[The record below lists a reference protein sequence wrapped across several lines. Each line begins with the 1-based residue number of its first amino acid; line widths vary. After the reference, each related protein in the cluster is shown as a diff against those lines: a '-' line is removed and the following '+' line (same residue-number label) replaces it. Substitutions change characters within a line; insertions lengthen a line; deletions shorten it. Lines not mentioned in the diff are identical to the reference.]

1 MHSHPPGSPPLLT
14 GCDFAQAGYRM
25 LRRDG
30 RPLLL
35 LPPAPAAAALT
46 LGLYLPQ
53 TAKARVAVS
62 ALRLA
67 NRLGL
72 LGVVLPSASPPTD
85 DATPSDHAKPFT
97 QADLDAGR
105 IGVLLCNPSHGGG
118 RFIAVRAGD
127 APSIVK
133 GAARPQAASLEQ
145 ERAVIGRLAALGL
158 PGVPSV
164 LSDGGDAISYW
175 FEMPH
180 YARAE
185 VKSVADIRAIR
196 LLESWTGGET
206 VNPLEAE
213 PLRSI
218 VAASGAQT
226 LGLGGLERLSSLR
239 IRRAAMHGDFAPWNL
254 RKGAE
259 GLVAIDWEWGR
270 RDGLAGLDLG
280 YGLLQEALLVKKLP
294 PPAALRFV
302 RRVAETPAC
311 AVYLKEAG
319 WGGALDLWLAVGA
332 WYRHSRSPSP
342 ALLAAAGFIL
352 NPALGGR

>member
-164 LSDGGDAISYW
+164 LSDGGDATSYW
-175 FEMPH
+175 FEMP
-180 YARAE
+180 YFDSVDVGSVSDARAI
-185 VKSVADIRAIR
+185 S
-196 LLESWTGGET
+196 LLESWMGGET
-206 VNPLEAE
+206 VNPLEVE

-218 VAASGAQT
+218 VASQGAQAFAP
-226 LGLGGLERLSSLR
+226 GELERLSSLR

-254 RKGAE
+254 RQGPD
-259 GLVAIDWEWGR
+259 GIVAIDWEWGR
-270 RDGLAGLDLG
+270 EDGVAGLDFG

-294 PPAALRFV
+294 PPAALQF
-302 RRVAETPAC
+302 AHQLAQSPA
-311 AVYLKEAG
+311 ASAYLDESG
-319 WGGALDLWLAVGA
+319 WGDALDLWLSVCAR
-332 WYRHSRSPSP
+332 YREGCERR
-342 ALLAAAGFIL
+342 G
-352 NPALGGR
+352 

>member
-1 MHSHPPGSPPLLT
+1 MNPHPSFSSPLLAA
-14 GCDFAQAGYRM
+14 CDFAKAGYRV

-35 LPPAPAAAALT
+35 VPPDRGAAALT

-72 LGVVLPSASPPTD
+72 LGRVLPSAPPPAA
-85 DATPSDHAKPFT
+85 DATPSDHAKPFS

-133 GAARPQAASLEQ
+133 GAARPQAAALEQ
-145 ERAVIGRLAALGL
+145 ERAILGRLAALGL

-164 LSDGGDAISYW
+164 LSDGGDATSYW

-294 PPAALRFV
+294 PPAALQF
-302 RRVAETPAC
+302 AHQLAQSPA
-311 AVYLKEAG
+311 ASAYLDESG
-319 WGGALDLWLAVGA
+319 WGDALDLWLSVCAR
-332 WYRHSRSPSP
+332 YREGCERW
-342 ALLAAAGFIL
+342 G
-352 NPALGGR
+352 

>member
-35 LPPAPAAAALT
+35 VPPDRRAAALT

-72 LGVVLPSASPPTD
+72 LGRVLPSAPPPTS
-85 DATPSDHAKPFT
+85 DATPSDRLMPFT

-133 GAARPQAASLEQ
+133 GAARPQAAALEQ
-145 ERAVIGRLAALGL
+145 ERAILGRLAALGL

-164 LSDGGDAISYW
+164 LSDGGDATSYW
-175 FEMPH
+175 FEMP
-180 YARAE
+180 YFDSVDVGSVSDARAI
-185 VKSVADIRAIR
+185 S
-196 LLESWTGGET
+196 LLESWMGSET
-206 VNPLEAE
+206 VTPLEAE

-218 VAASGAQT
+218 VTAQGAQALE
-226 LGLGGLERLSSLR
+226 LGKLERLSTLR
-239 IRRAAMHGDFAPWNL
+239 IRSAAIHGDFAPWNL

-319 WGGALDLWLAVGA
+319 WGGALDLWLVACSS
-332 WYRHSRSPSP
+332 YRLSRE
-342 ALLAAAGFIL
+342 
-352 NPALGGR
+352 

>member
-85 DATPSDHAKPFT
+85 DATPSDHAKPFS

-145 ERAVIGRLAALGL
+145 ERAILGRLAALGL

-164 LSDGGDAISYW
+164 LSDGGDATSYW

-185 VKSVADIRAIR
+185 VESVADIHAIR
-196 LLESWTGGET
+196 LLESWMGGET

-218 VAASGAQT
+218 VAASGAQA
-226 LGLGGLERLSSLR
+226 LGSGELERLSMLR
-239 IRRAAMHGDFAPWNL
+239 IRRATMHGDFAPWNL

-280 YGLLQEALLVKKLP
+280 YGLLQEALLVKKLSLE
-294 PPAALRFV
+294 AALQFAGRL
-302 RRVAETPAC
+302 AETPAC
-311 AVYLKEAG
+311 AAYLQQAG
-319 WGGALDLWLAVGA
+319 WGGALDLWLSVCAR
-332 WYRHSRSPSP
+332 YREGCERR
-342 ALLAAAGFIL
+342 G
-352 NPALGGR
+352 

>member
-85 DATPSDHAKPFT
+85 DATPSDHAKPFS

-164 LSDGGDAISYW
+164 LSDGGDATSYW
-175 FEMPH
+175 FEMP
-180 YARAE
+180 YFDSVDVGSVSDARAI
-185 VKSVADIRAIR
+185 S
-196 LLESWTGGET
+196 LLESWMGSET
-206 VNPLEAE
+206 VNPLEVE

-218 VAASGAQT
+218 VTAQGAQA
-226 LGLGGLERLSSLR
+226 LGSGELERLSMLR
-239 IRRAAMHGDFAPWNL
+239 IRRATMHGDFAPWNL

-270 RDGLAGLDLG
+270 EDGIASLDLG

-294 PPAALRFV
+294 SSAALQFAGRL
-302 RRVAETPAC
+302 AETPAC
-311 AVYLKEAG
+311 AAYLQQAG
-319 WGGALDLWLAVGA
+319 WGGALDLWLSVCAR
-332 WYRHSRSPSP
+332 YREGCERR
-342 ALLAAAGFIL
+342 G
-352 NPALGGR
+352 

>member
-85 DATPSDHAKPFT
+85 DATPSDHAKPFS

-164 LSDGGDAISYW
+164 LSDGGDATSYW
-175 FEMPH
+175 FEMP
-180 YARAE
+180 YFDSVDVGSVSDARAI
-185 VKSVADIRAIR
+185 S
-196 LLESWTGGET
+196 LLESWMGSET
-206 VNPLEAE
+206 VNPLEVE

-218 VAASGAQT
+218 VTAQGAQA
-226 LGLGGLERLSSLR
+226 LGSGELERLSMLR
-239 IRRAAMHGDFAPWNL
+239 IRRATMHGDFAPWNL

-270 RDGLAGLDLG
+270 EDGIASLDLG

-294 PPAALRFV
+294 SSAALQFAGRL
-302 RRVAETPAC
+302 AETPAC
-311 AVYLKEAG
+311 AVYLQQAG
-319 WGGALDLWLAVGA
+319 WGGALDLWLSVCAR
-332 WYRHSRSPSP
+332 YR
-342 ALLAAAGFIL
+342 AGCERR
-352 NPALGGR
+352 G

>member
-72 LGVVLPSASPPTD
+72 LGRVLPSAPPPAA
-85 DATPSDHAKPFT
+85 DAPPSDHAKPFT
-97 QADLDAGR
+97 QADLDVGR
-105 IGVLLCNPSHGGG
+105 IGMLLCNPSHGGG

-164 LSDGGDAISYW
+164 LSDGGDATSYW
-175 FEMPH
+175 FEMP
-180 YARAE
+180 YFDSVDVGSVSDARAI
-185 VKSVADIRAIR
+185 S
-196 LLESWTGGET
+196 LLESWMGSET
-206 VNPLEAE
+206 VNPLEVE

-218 VAASGAQT
+218 VTAQGAQA
-226 LGLGGLERLSSLR
+226 LGSGELERLSMLR
-239 IRRAAMHGDFAPWNL
+239 IRRATMHGDFAPWNL

-270 RDGLAGLDLG
+270 EDGIASLDLG

-294 PPAALRFV
+294 SSAALQFAGRL
-302 RRVAETPAC
+302 AETPAC
-311 AVYLKEAG
+311 AAYLQQAG
-319 WGGALDLWLAVGA
+319 WGGALDLWLAASAV
-332 WYRHSRSPSP
+332 YRASRE
-342 ALLAAAGFIL
+342 
-352 NPALGGR
+352 

>member
-1 MHSHPPGSPPLLT
+1 
-14 GCDFAQAGYRM
+14 M

-35 LPPAPAAAALT
+35 LPPTPAAAALT

-72 LGVVLPSASPPTD
+72 LGRVLPSAPPPTD
-85 DATPSDHAKPFT
+85 DATPSDHAKPFS

-133 GAARPQAASLEQ
+133 GAARPQAAALEQ
-145 ERAVIGRLAALGL
+145 ERAILGRLAAQGL
-158 PGVPSV
+158 TGVPPV
-164 LSDGGDAISYW
+164 LSEGGDAASYW
-175 FEMPH
+175 FEMP
-180 YARAE
+180 YFDSVDVGSVSDARAI
-185 VKSVADIRAIR
+185 S
-196 LLESWTGGET
+196 LLESWMGSET
-206 VNPLEAE
+206 VNPLEVE

-218 VAASGAQT
+218 VTAQGAQALE
-226 LGLGGLERLSSLR
+226 LGKLERLSTLR
-239 IRRAAMHGDFAPWNL
+239 IRSAAIHGDFAPWNL

-280 YGLLQEALLVKKLP
+280 YGLLQEALLVKKLSLEAALQFAGRIAQT
-294 PPAALRFV
+294 PPASAYL
-302 RRVAETPAC
+302 AES
-311 AVYLKEAG
+311 G
-319 WGGALDLWLAVGA
+319 WGAALDLWLSACSS
-332 WYRHSRSPSP
+332 YRLSRE
-342 ALLAAAGFIL
+342 
-352 NPALGGR
+352 